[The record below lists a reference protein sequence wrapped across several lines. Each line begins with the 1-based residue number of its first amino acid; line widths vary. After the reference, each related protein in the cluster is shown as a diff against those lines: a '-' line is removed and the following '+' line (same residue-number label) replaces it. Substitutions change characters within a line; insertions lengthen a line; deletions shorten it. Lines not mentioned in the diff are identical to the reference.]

1 MTRSGGD
8 MSGVLLTLLI
18 FTSLGAIFG
27 LPQKLFYLRVG
38 RGDGGGL
45 GEMVQGFR
53 CVWRNE

>member
-1 MTRSGGD
+1 MTKSGGD

-27 LPQKLFYLRVG
+27 LPQKLYYLRVG

-45 GEMVQGFR
+45 GGMVGFTS
-53 CVWRNE
+53 VWRNE